1 MNESSGRNKSTLIT
15 AAGVIIFLAAGI
27 FTMLFFPE
35 REKTQQN
42 LISNSKSQLAASNLS
57 LSSEIKPEEARQEIK
72 IEIPKPKSDW
82 FVHVAGEVKNPG
94 IYKVSA
100 DSRIFQAIEAAG
112 GFTEKA
118 DQASVNMASKL
129 TDGLQ
134 INVLAKG
141 AKKNQD
147 INIPARI
154 PGMQASSNNPIVIHQ
169 RQSQTR
175 TVAPKTDNGQININ
189 SASAKE
195 LERLNGVGPAIAKRI
210 IEYRNKNGNF
220 SSPEDLLKVK
230 GIGKAKLEKMR
241 SQVLIR

>member
-1 MNESSGRNKSTLIT
+1 MNESSGRNKSVLIT

-35 REKTQQN
+35 REKVQQN
-42 LISNSKSQLAASNLS
+42 LVSNSSSDSNLS
-57 LSSEIKPEEARQEIK
+57 FEIKSEEARQEIK
-72 IEIPKPKSDW
+72 IEIPKPKRDI
-82 FVHVAGEVKNPG
+82 FVHVAGEVKKPG
-94 IYKVSA
+94 FYQISA
-100 DSRIFQAIEAAG
+100 DSRIFHAIEAAG

-118 DQASVNMASKL
+118 DQASVNLASRV
-129 TDGLQ
+129 TDGFQ

-169 RQSQTR
+169 KQTQTR
-175 TVAPKTDNGQININ
+175 TVSTQSDNGRVNIN

-195 LERLNGVGPAIAKRI
+195 LEKLNGVGPAIAKRI
-210 IEYRNKNGNF
+210 IEYRNSHGNF
-220 SSPEDLLKVK
+220 TSPEDLLNVK
-230 GIGKAKLEKMR
+230 GIGKVKLEKMR
-241 SQVLIR
+241 GQILIR